1 MSQALSIDISFTIKD
16 DWSSSG
22 GFTGEIAFIN
32 NGEYLEEWTIEF
44 DSPFKIKDI
53 WNAEIV
59 SHVGNHYVIKNGRW
73 NKNVDPGEVTTF
85 GFSAYVDNHTITEPI
100 NYIFNQQAIDNSLDQ
115 DEDDNH
121 TPPLPTPS
129 DQAIV
134 VGFEQHSD
142 STRYNKSAQSKDW
155 DTGWSEEG
163 WMDEYAVITDR
174 ESHSGEKALRITH
187 RSDAATGGSAAWK
200 LPEQKEYYLS
210 YWVKFGDDF
219 DFDGSKQ
226 SGGKLPGLG
235 GAGGLC
241 SGGQTCNGDNGFT
254 ARYMWGENGRA
265 KLYLYH
271 MDKPT
276 KWGENFWFK
285 DSDGNDRYFQPG
297 QWHNLIQR
305 VKINDGSQA
314 NGEIDVWMDG
324 EQVLSID
331 ELRFVTNNQRIDNLF
346 FSTFHGGN
354 SSDWWP
360 DDTVYSYWDDFVVST
375 NPADV
380 GL

>member
-1 MSQALSIDISFTIKD
+1 MSQQLPREIFFNVFE
-16 DWSSSG
+16 DWSSEG
-22 GFTGEIAFIN
+22 GFSADISLTN
-32 NGEYLEEWTIEF
+32 NGEYFEEWTIEF
-44 DSPFKIKDI
+44 EAPFRIKDI

-59 SHVGNHYVIKNGRW
+59 AHVGNHYVIKNGRW
-73 NKNVDPGEVTTF
+73 NKNVNPGEVITF

-100 NYIFNQQAIDNSLDQ
+100 NYIFNQQAVDNSLGQ
-115 DEDDNH
+115 DDDN
-121 TPPLPTPS
+121 TPPPLPTPS

-134 VGFEQHSD
+134 VGFEQHND
-142 STRYNKSAQSKDW
+142 GTRYNKSAQSQDW
-155 DTGWSEEG
+155 NMGWSEEN
-163 WMDEYAVITDR
+163 WMNNYAIITDS
-174 ESHSGEKALRITH
+174 EVHSGDKALKIIH
-187 RSDAATGGSAAWK
+187 RNEATTGGSAAWK

-241 SGGQTCNGDNGFT
+241 SGGQTCNGNNGFT
-254 ARYMWGENGRA
+254 ARYMWEKNGRA

-271 MDKPT
+271 MDKPSQ
-276 KWGENFWFK
+276 WGENFWFK
-285 DSDGNDRYFQPG
+285 DSDGQDKYFQPG

-314 NGEIDVWMDG
+314 NGGVEVWMDG

-331 ELRFVTNNQRIDNLF
+331 ELRFVTNNRGIDNLF
-346 FSTFHGGN
+346 FNTFHGGN

-360 DDTVYSYWDDFVVST
+360 DHTVYSYWDDFIVSP
-375 NPADV
+375 NAADV